1 MSKLN
6 KQRLLAIAA
15 ATGVMGLASQSA
27 FAQVSMPVTANVQN
41 TLTAV
46 VDAPLTF
53 GTIFATTASTGA
65 SAYGTRAANV
75 AGATNLTDPTPNG
88 LTFLS
93 LGGAE
98 RGQIT
103 VTVPPNNTTAFNVT
117 LGGLVATTAGQGGDD
132 CSAALTNYLRLIH
145 SSGDP
150 SIPEFHVHDWELAAG
165 TGATA
170 VTPFTANEAEV
181 TPAFAGDQATFF
193 LGGKIRT
200 ECVAGTYQEIGTY
213 TGNLTINVGY

>member
-65 SAYGTRAANV
+65 AALGVRAPDV
-75 AGATNLTDPTPNG
+75 AGSTNLTGIVANG

-93 LGGAE
+93 LGGAQ
-98 RGQIT
+98 RGQVT

-117 LGGLVATTAGQGGDD
+117 LGGLTATTAGQGGND
-132 CSAALTNYLRLIH
+132 CSAALENYLPLTH

-150 SIPEFHVHDWELAAG
+150 SVPDFNVHAWTLAAG

-170 VTPFTANEAEV
+170 VSTFTANAATV

-193 LGGKIRT
+193 LGGTIRT
-200 ECVAGTYQEIGTY
+200 ECTAGSSQDIGTY
-213 TGNLTINVGY
+213 TGNLTISVGY